1 MKTQTLFACNTCGAQ
16 FKKWAGRCLECGKWG
31 TVEQEVAT
39 AKVVEKKQLESRPT
53 AKLSKASSGVKHL
66 SRLEISLPE
75 LSRVLGGGFV
85 PGSFLLLGGEPG
97 IGKSTLSAQIAAQIS
112 GCMYFS
118 GEESTDQVGMRIERL
133 GLSDGEVFLSNETHV
148 ETIAATILQEKP
160 KLAIVDSIQT
170 IYSEDAAG
178 ETGSTS
184 QVRACAVKLL
194 DAAKQSGTCVI
205 LIGHVTKEGS
215 VAGPRTLEHLV
226 DTVLY
231 LEGDRYHQI
240 RVLRAVK
247 NRFGS
252 TDEIGLF
259 KMTEKGLE
267 GISNP
272 SENLLSERAKDLSGS
287 VVTCLLEGTRPIL
300 VEVQAL
306 VNKTVF
312 GYPLRKSS
320 GFDINRLHLLLA
332 VLEKRAGLPVGQYDV
347 HVNVV
352 GGIKA
357 NEPGADLAVAIAV
370 ASSFKDKALGN
381 DLVVFGEVGL
391 GGEIRSVRQVEKR
404 IKECAQLGMKRVI
417 TKIPKKSQNKNTDVN
432 VIGVENISDLVQFT

>member
-1 MKTQTLFACNTCGAQ
+1 MKTQTLFTCSNCDAQ
-16 FKKWAGRCLECGKWG
+16 FKKWVGRCLECGKWG
-31 TVEQEVAT
+31 TVEQSTGTPKAQ
-39 AKVVEKKQLESRPT
+39 KQAELTKLPT
-53 AKLSKASSGVKHL
+53 AKLTKASDKKNN
-66 SRLEISLPE
+66 LERIPVSIQE

-85 PGSFLLLGGEPG
+85 PGSFILLGGEPG
-97 IGKSTLSAQIAAQIS
+97 IGKSTLSAQVASTIK

-118 GEESTDQVGMRIERL
+118 GEESTDQVGMRISRL
-133 GLSDGEVFLSNETHV
+133 GLSDGEVLLSNETHV

-160 KLAIVDSIQT
+160 GLAIVDSIQT
-170 IYSEDAAG
+170 IYSDQATG
-178 ETGSTS
+178 ETGSPS
-184 QVRACAVKLL
+184 QIRACATKLL
-194 DAAKQSGTCVI
+194 DAAKQSGSCVI

-259 KMTEKGLE
+259 EMTEKGLE
-267 GISNP
+267 SIDNP

-357 NEPGADLAVAIAV
+357 QEPGADLAVAIAI
-370 ASSFKDKALGN
+370 ASSFKDKPLGD

-404 IKECAQLGMKRVI
+404 VKECQQLGMKRVI
-417 TKIPKKSQNKNTDVN
+417 TKLPKKSKNKNTDLK
-432 VIGVENISDLVQFT
+432 VIGVENISDLVKFT